1 LVPAVEVVRLL
12 EFLILVCLAVGEFHQ
27 KLGAQVDQ

>member
-12 EFLILVCLAVGEFHQ
+12 EFLMQVQLAVGEFHQ